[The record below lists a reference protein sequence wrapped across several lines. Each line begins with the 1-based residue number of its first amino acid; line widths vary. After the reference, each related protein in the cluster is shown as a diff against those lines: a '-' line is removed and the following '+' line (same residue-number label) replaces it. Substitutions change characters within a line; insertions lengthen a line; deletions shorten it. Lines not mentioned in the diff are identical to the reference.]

1 MSMVS
6 HLFLGPSSGTD
17 MRTRIIIRRIGDSEA
32 GLARSLDMLNEGDVG
47 IGTPVNVPAEHCQ
60 DASLTRSYIILR
72 NS

>member
-1 MSMVS
+1 
-6 HLFLGPSSGTD
+6 

-60 DASLTRSYIILR
+60 DAALTRSYIIRR
-72 NS
+72 NN